1 MASSFFIETLSI
13 CPRTCVCARACVQGC
28 GRENNQKGGNGAG
41 VLKIGNRCF
50 QQRTNARA
58 RTHTH
63 TRREEKP
70 WGYVKYVII
79 RHFPWFFFFS
89 SAFLR
94 SLGAVKLWRTTSPK
108 HRPPVI
114 HPSLSP
120 TRARVFHLAPLAA
133 ASSSRPWF
141 AFACVLWLMEG
152 SGYDKSNTRAVLQPV
167 KSLLTNNGA
176 VNLIFRGRAS
186 TKWLLCCTSEYL
198 GDVKYCLS
206 PPIIKAL

>member
-13 CPRTCVCARACVQGC
+13 CPRTCVCARACAQGC
-28 GRENNQKGGNGAG
+28 GRENNQTGWNRAG
-41 VLKIGNRCF
+41 VLKNWKSLPSTKNK
-50 QQRTNARA
+50 RTRARA
-58 RTHTH
+58 
-63 TRREEKP
+63 RREEKP

-79 RHFPWFFFFS
+79 RHFPWFFFF

-152 SGYDKSNTRAVLQPV
+152 SGDDKSNTRAVLQPV
-167 KSLLTNNGA
+167 KSLLTNNRA